1 MQPPDERDT
10 PSTAGASTPPA
21 ATPDVAESVASAPA
35 AAAPAAAAPEPVQ
48 VSIGGCDR
56 AACALDF
63 TFSLPM
69 VAADRLARSA
79 IPAVVFEPP
88 QRGRFAWQSPN
99 VLRFTP
105 HADALAWGHEIAV
118 TINEATPVA
127 GAALGLR
134 KPWRTSFRVPFFRVG
149 GKVASWPVVK
159 GRPRF
164 VGFLN
169 HATGQ
174 MGRGPLL
181 LLYDQKVSPARVKR
195 SLTVTNADGGR
206 LKTQVFHPRR
216 IDYVFSDVDVDLS
229 FVAAVTVERLPP
241 SGETLTFDLPDWKDG
256 GGPTSTPSPIVVNT
270 SFTIQG
276 HRFHTEQA
284 EEGENGE
291 DASAGDHR
299 VPLST
304 ALIIQFS
311 NPLEPALLNK
321 HLKVDPAPKSIIV
334 SGAFNE
340 AVVHLELEPGV
351 RYRLTVDRALVD
363 VLGNHPRG
371 PVEVG
376 FRSRDF
382 PPQLTLPAVPLL
394 VEKGAAALEVRA
406 RNLKRIKVNVLPFAS
421 PAAFAKALVVGRRD
435 SCRGYGAQG
444 PGQAVPPLPATRQAN
459 TVETL
464 AVTLPV
470 EPSLACVEMR
480 GRGDGSEAASEVR
493 GAVLVQASDI
503 GITAKVASK
512 GVFAWITRL
521 HDASPIPAARVSLID
536 AQGVRLG
543 AGATDDRGIVT
554 LENKG
559 AGALKRPLL
568 LIAEAN
574 GQAAVTKL
582 GDDEL
587 SQAWQFG
594 LKGEVPDA
602 RPLAAALFTE
612 RGAYR
617 PGETVHV
624 KAIAPRT
631 EGVGADARIALDV
644 RDPRGQQVARKDLTL
659 DAFGAADLDVRI
671 KEGAPVGEYVVRAQ
685 QQGRVAVRHFRVEE
699 YRVPTF
705 AVEVGSP
712 SPWKRG
718 LPATAVITGK
728 YLHGGTLDGRQ
739 VRWQISR
746 EPHALAVAALP
757 GFVFGLGDASRFAG
771 GISSGEQRLDGAGA
785 LRIPFT
791 PDHPASAGPM
801 RYVVEATVTDVD
813 RQAYAG
819 RHAAVVHPA
828 AFYLGLSPP
837 SRTVL
842 SAAEV
847 LNVPLVAVAPDGKAV
862 AGVKV
867 RAQIERVDH
876 HTTARLTGAGERVQL
891 LNRPVEVAQGQCL
904 TTTRE
909 APVTCSFKLG
919 GAGQYRVRAWALD
932 VERQIVQ
939 AGFEISVAGDN
950 PVAWPRFDQDKI
962 GVLADRAV
970 YKPGEV
976 ARLVVQT
983 PFKQAQGLLTLERE
997 GVIEARLF
1005 RINGDTPTIDVPI
1018 STAHAPN
1025 VFASVVLLR
1034 GRVHRDKDA
1043 TGFET
1048 GAPAFK
1054 LGYAVLAVDPPERR
1068 FDVQVNAA
1076 RAVAIPGEKLA
1087 ITVRA
1092 RDAADTARPA
1102 QATLMV
1108 VDEAVL
1114 GLTGY
1119 KTPDPFSQL
1128 NAARPLGVRTGESR
1142 LDLPFARR
1150 SRHEQ
1155 IFPGGDGG
1163 ESGPDNQAG
1172 DRATGPREPKFD
1184 LRRVFKST
1192 AYWNPKLDLGA
1203 DGTATVVVDMPDNIT
1218 TYRIMAV
1225 VSDRE
1230 GRAGSAESK
1239 VTLKRPLMVQPALPR
1254 FVYPDDELQV
1264 EALVF
1269 NGTAAAGA
1277 VQFTA
1282 ALEGM
1287 VLVAGEA
1294 TQTVRV
1300 PAAGST
1306 PARFRVRVT
1315 GRGQARIRLAARMGE
1330 HKDGVDVKVPI
1341 LSPGTRRVLVASQ
1354 FVGSRGRVAVD
1365 LPADRVPGSTKLE
1378 VVASTTSLTELK
1390 DAVQYLLEY
1399 PNGCLEQTTSTAYPL
1414 VVLKDLLPEIGVTV
1428 DAGDLKK
1435 FSEAGVRRILSFQT
1449 AGGGL
1454 SYWPGSPQPHAFG
1467 TAFGLTALI
1476 EGKKRGYDVPD
1487 AALARMADYL
1497 ETSLKQ
1503 GQITDQMP
1511 HGGMADA
1518 DTRAFFVMTLGR
1530 LGRAQPG
1537 YISTLWQRR
1546 ETLSPFGLA
1555 FLGVAASELPGG
1567 HALVQPILAEVR
1579 RAAKE
1584 EGEDAWYE
1592 GSPRGGWSLGSP
1604 LRTHAGALLAYASA
1618 GGAGDMAQKLLHGLL
1633 KRRRGGL
1640 WGNTQENVF
1649 GIMALATLAGSSA
1662 GGRDAPG
1669 TELTVAGRRI
1679 DGKALERVSRRVR
1692 RLRLGEAD
1700 LALTPGRAQT
1710 IPVAMEKPGA
1720 PMFLTVRAEYEQTLG
1735 KTAREP
1741 TSHGFRMQ
1749 RHYETVQGTSLEGQ
1763 TIPLGSLVRV
1773 RLTVHAD
1780 GKQNYVALDDRLPA
1794 GLEPLNAALET
1805 TERVSLGAFGQSGKR
1820 GLEVLSHSEIRD
1832 ARIAFYAD
1840 EMAAG
1845 DYEFVYLARAT
1856 TPGTFLRPAGRVE
1869 AMYRPEIQATT
1880 AIDTVRVK

>member
-1 MQPPDERDT
+1 MPPLEPPDDR
-10 PSTAGASTPPA
+10 ATPPTPGVSPPVA
-21 ATPDVAESVASAPA
+21 AAPAAPVPGASAPA
-35 AAAPAAAAPEPVQ
+35 AAEPEHVQ

-56 AACALDF
+56 AACTLDF

-69 VAADRLARSA
+69 AAPDELAGAA
-79 IPAVVFEPP
+79 IPAVAFQPP
-88 QRGRFAWQSPN
+88 QKGRFVWQSPN

-105 HADALAWGHEIAV
+105 DPDALAWGHEIDV
-118 TINEATPVA
+118 TIKQATPLPGA
-127 GAALGLR
+127 GLGLG
-134 KPWRTSFRVPFFRVG
+134 KPWRASFEVPFFQVG

-169 HATGQ
+169 QSTGQ
-174 MGRGPLL
+174 VGRGPLL
-181 LLYDQKVSPARVKR
+181 LLYDQEVSPGRVKR
-195 SLTVTNADGGR
+195 SLTVTNAEGGHLR
-206 LKTQVFHPRR
+206 THVFHPRR
-216 IDYVFSDVDVDLS
+216 IDHVFSDIDVDSS
-229 FVAAVTVERLPP
+229 FVAAVKVERLPP
-241 SGETLTFDLPDWKDG
+241 SGETLTFNVPDWKDEG
-256 GGPTSTPSPIVVNT
+256 EPTSTPSAIVVNT
-270 SFTIQG
+270 SFTIEG
-276 HRFHTEQA
+276 HRFVTAQA
-284 EEGENGE
+284 DEGADGE
-291 DASAGDHR
+291 DASAGDQR

-304 ALIIQFS
+304 DLFIQFS
-311 NPLEPALLNK
+311 SPIQPALLQEN
-321 HLKVDPAPKSIIV
+321 LKVHPAPKSMTI
-334 SGAFNE
+334 SGAFKE
-340 AVVHLELEPGV
+340 ASVHLELEPGV
-351 RYRLTVDRALVD
+351 RYRLAVDRAMMD

-371 PVEVG
+371 AVEID
-376 FRSRDF
+376 FRSRDL

-394 VEKGAAALEVRA
+394 VERGAATLEVRA
-406 RNLKRIKVNVLPFAS
+406 RNLKGVKVDVLPFAS
-421 PAAFAKALVVGRRD
+421 PAAFAKALLARRRD
-435 SCRGYGAQG
+435 SCRGYGAEG
-444 PGQAVPPLPATRQAN
+444 PGQGVKAPPTTKRAN
-459 TVETL
+459 VVETL
-464 AVTLPV
+464 AMTLPPG
-470 EPSLACVEMR
+470 PSLACVEVR
-480 GRGDGSEAASEVR
+480 GRGDGSEASGVVR
-493 GAVLVQASDI
+493 GALLVQASDV

-521 HDASPIPAARVSLID
+521 HDASPITAARVSLID
-536 AQGVRLG
+536 AQGARLG
-543 AGATDDRGIVT
+543 EGATDARGIVA
-554 LENKG
+554 LETK
-559 AGALKRPLL
+559 ALGVSKRPLL

-574 GQAAVTKL
+574 GEAAVTTL
-582 GDDEL
+582 VDEQL

-594 LKGEVPDA
+594 LKAEVPGA

-617 PGETVHV
+617 PGELVHV
-624 KAIAPRT
+624 KVIAPPAA
-631 EGVGADARIALDV
+631 GAGADGRIELEV
-644 RDPRGQQVARKDLTL
+644 RDPRGQQVARKKLTL
-659 DAFGAADLDVRI
+659 DAFGAADLDVKI
-671 KEGAPVGEYVVRAQ
+671 KEGAPVGEYVLHARQ
-685 QQGRVAVRHFRVEE
+685 EDRVAVKHFRVEE

-705 AVEVGSP
+705 AVEVRTP

-718 LPATAVITGK
+718 VPATAIITGK

-739 VRWQISR
+739 VRWQVSR
-746 EPHALAVAALP
+746 EPQALTVAALP
-757 GFVFGLGDASRFAG
+757 GFVFGLGDASSLAG
-771 GISSGEQRLDGAGA
+771 GVSSGEQRLDGTGA
-785 LRIPFT
+785 LRVPFT

-819 RHAAVVHPA
+819 RYAAVVHPA

-847 LNVPLVAVAPDGKAV
+847 LSVPLIAVTPDGKAI
-862 AGVKV
+862 AGVKI
-867 RAQIERVDH
+867 RAQIERIDH
-876 HTTARLTGAGERVQL
+876 HTTARLAGAGERVQL
-891 LNRPVEVAQGQCL
+891 SNRPVEVEQGQCL

-932 VERQIVQ
+932 IERQSVQ
-939 AGFEISVAGDN
+939 AGFEVSVAGDN
-950 PVAWPRFDQDKI
+950 PVAWPRFDRDKI
-962 GVLADRAV
+962 GLLADRAV

-976 ARLVVQT
+976 AHLVVQT
-983 PFKQAQGLLTLERE
+983 PFKQARGLLTLERE

-1005 RINGDTPTIDVPI
+1005 QINGDTPIIDVPI
-1018 STAHAPN
+1018 STTHAPN

-1034 GRVHRDKDA
+1034 GRVHHDKDA

-1068 FDVQVNAA
+1068 LDVQVNAA

-1087 ITVRA
+1087 ITVTA
-1092 RDAADTARPA
+1092 RDVAGAARPA

-1119 KTPDPFSQL
+1119 RTPEPLSQI

-1155 IFPGGDGG
+1155 IFPGGDGE
-1163 ESGPDNQAG
+1163 ESDEGKRVAL
-1172 DRATGPREPKFD
+1172 PRERTFD

-1192 AYWNPKLDLGA
+1192 AYWNPRLELGA

-1230 GRAGSAESK
+1230 GRAGSADDK

-1254 FVYPDDELQV
+1254 FVHPDDELQI

-1269 NGTAAAGA
+1269 NGTAAPGA
-1277 VQFTA
+1277 VQLSA

-1287 VLVAGEA
+1287 KIVGGEA
-1294 TQTVRV
+1294 TQAVRV
-1300 PAAGST
+1300 PAAAST
-1306 PARFRVRVT
+1306 SVRFRVRVT
-1315 GRGQARIRLAARMGE
+1315 GRGQARVRLAARMGA

-1354 FVGSRGRVAVD
+1354 MISGPARLAVEV
-1365 LPADRVPGSTKLE
+1365 PADRVPGSTKLE

-1390 DAVQYLLEY
+1390 DAVQYLMGY
-1399 PNGCLEQTTSTAYPL
+1399 PNGCIEQTTSTAYPL
-1414 VVLKDLLPEIGVTV
+1414 LVLKDLLPEIGVTV
-1428 DAGDLKK
+1428 DAGELKK

-1449 AGGGL
+1449 SGGGL
-1454 SYWPGSPQPHAFG
+1454 SYWPNSPQPHAFA

-1476 EGKKRGYDVPD
+1476 EGKKRGYDVPE
-1487 AALARMADYL
+1487 AALARMADFL

-1503 GQITDQMP
+1503 GQINGEMP

-1530 LGRAQPG
+1530 LGRPQPG

-1546 ETLSPFGLA
+1546 DTLSPFGLA

-1567 HALVQPILAEVR
+1567 HALLQPLLAEVW

-1584 EGEDAWYE
+1584 EGGEAWYE
-1592 GSPRGGWSLGSP
+1592 GSPRGGWSFDSP
-1604 LRTHAGALLAYASA
+1604 LRTHAGALLAFASA
-1618 GGAGDMAQKLLHGLL
+1618 GGAAEMAEKLLHGLL
-1633 KRRRGGL
+1633 KRRQGGL

-1649 GIMALATLAGSSA
+1649 AIMALATLAGSSA
-1662 GGRDAPG
+1662 GGQDAPG
-1669 TELTVAGRRI
+1669 PELTVAGRRI
-1679 DGKALERVSRRVR
+1679 DGKGLERVSRRVR
-1692 RLRLGEAD
+1692 RLRLGEAE
-1700 LALTPGRAQT
+1700 LALTPGTAQE
-1710 IPVAMEKPGA
+1710 IPVTMKKTGA
-1720 PMFLTVRAEYEQTLG
+1720 AMFLTVRAEYEQTLG
-1735 KTAREP
+1735 ESARRP

-1749 RHYETVQGTSLEGQ
+1749 RHNETKQGASLEGRP
-1763 TIPLGSLVRV
+1763 IPLGSLVRV

-1780 GKQNYVALDDRLPA
+1780 GKQNYVALDDKLPA

-1805 TERVSLGAFGQSGKR
+1805 TERVSLGALGPSGKR
-1820 GLEVLSHSEIRD
+1820 GLEVLSYSEIRD
-1832 ARIAFYAD
+1832 ARVAFYID

-1845 DYEFVYLARAT
+1845 DYEYVYLARAT

-1869 AMYRPEIQATT
+1869 AMYRPEVEGTT
-1880 AIDTVRVK
+1880 AVDTVTVE